1 MNNKMKVSKWG
12 CSLFN
17 PFMTYVSKIGTNQLI
32 DTEDKL
38 TGFQKNGSLIS
49 NCVKNLFKSQL
60 SFGNLGYFTA
70 AQD

>member
-1 MNNKMKVSKWG
+1 
-12 CSLFN
+12 
-17 PFMTYVSKIGTNQLI
+17 MTYVSKIGTNQLI